1 VKSTGYAVDG
11 AGAVTSQKETLG
23 NWSLTPSSAG
33 LAVDAIGQRS
43 SLASIANGGGGWAV
57 GDRVVTAQGG
67 VYQVTAITNLGANVG
82 PATAVT
88 ELVAGVS
95 ASPPSNPVAT
105 TAANNTI
112 FRTVGAGLT
121 LNLAWTAANVLS
133 LQPSGGGVKVGAG
146 MLAAN
151 GTVATGLSALGPA
164 GSHTTVQEWL
174 VVQNAA
180 GVTRYVPCF

>member
-1 VKSTGYAVDG
+1 MKSTGYAVDG
-11 AGAVTSQKETLG
+11 AGAVTSQKETIG
-23 NWSLTPSSAG
+23 NWSLTPSPAG
-33 LAVDAIGQRS
+33 LAVDAVGQRA
-43 SLASIANGGGGWAV
+43 SLTSIANGGGGWAV

-82 PATAVT
+82 PATAVA

-121 LNLAWTAANVLS
+121 LNLAWSAANVLS
-133 LQPSGGGVKVGAG
+133 LQPSGGALRLPGIPASASYAND
-146 MLAAN
+146 AAA
-151 GTVATGLSALGPA
+151 ATGGVPVGQLYRN
-164 GSHTTVQEWL
+164 GSVLQ
-174 VVQNAA
+174 VRVA
-180 GVTRYVPCF
+180 